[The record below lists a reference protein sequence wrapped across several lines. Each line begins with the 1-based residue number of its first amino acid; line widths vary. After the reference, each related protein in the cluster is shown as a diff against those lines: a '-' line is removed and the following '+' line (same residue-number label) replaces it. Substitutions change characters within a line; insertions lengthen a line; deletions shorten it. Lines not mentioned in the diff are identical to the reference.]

1 MDFELEDVDNK
12 PVLQSDFKKE
22 IQIKDENLF
31 AKSDMNKNRNIE

>member
-22 IQIKDENLF
+22 NQLEDENLF